1 MYPAFFME
9 TSVMNKIIQKSKFSA
24 GLAVLLSG
32 LVCTFSIGAS
42 GSPVAL
48 EDARDTSLTLWY
60 DRPADDW
67 NQALPVGNGRLG
79 AMIYGGAGHE
89 ELQLNEDTVWAG
101 EPNNNV
107 NPDMAPYI
115 DDVNAALFKG
125 EFTEAQRLANQ
136 HLHSKTNHGMPYQ
149 TVGSLLMDFP
159 GHDNYRD
166 YRRELDIGN
175 AVARVSYR
183 VDDVTYSR
191 EVFSSLA
198 DPVIVVRLS
207 ADKPARLD
215 LDLSLS
221 SPQRHSVKSDGA
233 RLLLQ
238 GRGGDREGLEG
249 KIRFSTIVHPEID
262 GGRLEEDGKTLSI
275 RNANSVTLYIAT
287 ATNFNNYQD
296 ISGDDLA
303 RANAQV
309 ASVLGKSYPQLKR
322 AHTEFYHQ
330 QFQRVALDLGGTP
343 ASALPTDTRVKRFAR
358 HGDPALAALYFQF
371 GRYLLIS
378 SSQPGTQPANLQ
390 GIWNPHLTPPWES
403 KYTVNI
409 NTEMN
414 YWPAEVTNLSELH
427 QPLFAMLRDLSET
440 GTESASKIYG
450 ARGWM
455 MHHNTD
461 IWRITGQVDPAFY
474 GQWQGGGAW
483 LSQHIWQHYL
493 YTGDREFLRDY
504 YPVLRGAALFFAD
517 ALQREPETGWLVVAP
532 SNSPENAYLNDD
544 IRVSVSAGT
553 SLDNQLIYD
562 LFSAVISAAVIL
574 DTDREFAGELSAKRD
589 QLPPMQIGRHAQLQ
603 EWLWDW
609 DDPEDHHRHVSHLYG
624 VYPSNLISP
633 YRTPE
638 LFSAAKTSL
647 EYRGDVST
655 GWSMGWKVNLW
666 ARFLDGN
673 RAYKLLQDQLT
684 LVEDNEKQIKEQG
697 GTYANLFDAHP
708 PFQIDGNFGVTT
720 GMAEMLVQSH
730 DAAIHLLPALPDAW
744 PQGSVKGLVT
754 RGGFVVD
761 MSWKD
766 GAVESLTVTSRLGGN
781 CRLRLPTLLKPQGGV
796 DLRKVER
803 NSVNPNFFFSVPTVD
818 APRISPAARLEKA
831 VLPET
836 QVFEFSTSVGGVYH
850 FRAGADKIPP
860 GKSLP

>member
-1 MYPAFFME
+1 M
-9 TSVMNKIIQKSKFSA
+9 KR
-24 GLAVLLSG
+24 LLSLIP
-32 LVCTFSIGAS
+32 LVCSLGIAAAPAGAV
-42 GSPVAL
+42 PVKKPAPQ
-48 EDARDTSLTLWY
+48 DKSLTLWY
-60 DRPADDW
+60 DKPAENW

-79 AMIYGGAGHE
+79 AMIYGGAGRE

-101 EPNNNV
+101 GPNNNV
-107 NPDMAPYI
+107 NEDAAPYI
-115 DDVNAALFKG
+115 GKVTEALFQG
-125 EFTEAQRLANQ
+125 EFIEAQRLANQ

-159 GHDNYRD
+159 GHDAYRD

-175 AVARVSYR
+175 ALAKVSYR
-183 VDDVTYSR
+183 VGDTRFVR
-191 EVFSSLA
+191 EIFSSLA
-198 DPVIVVRLS
+198 DPVIVVRLT
-207 ADKPARLD
+207 ADKPARID
-215 LDLSLS
+215 LDLSFT
-221 SPQRHSVKSDGA
+221 SPQEHRVTTA
-233 RLLLQ
+233 E
-238 GRGGDREGLEG
+238 GRMLVHGRAGDREGQEG
-249 KIRFSTIVHPEID
+249 KIRFATVAHPEIV
-262 GGRLEEDGKTLSI
+262 GGRLEAGDETLKI
-275 RNANSVTLYIAT
+275 RNADSVTLFVAT
-287 ATNFNNYQD
+287 ATNFNSYRD
-296 ISGDDLA
+296 VSGDALALA
-303 RANAQV
+303 RAEAQLEL
-309 ASVLGKSYPQLKR
+309 AQGKEYPQLKR
-322 AHTEFYHQ
+322 AHTDFYRK
-330 QFQRVALDLGGTP
+330 QFQRVELDLGSTP
-343 ASALPTDTRVKRFAR
+343 ASALPTDARVQRFSQG
-358 HGDPALAALYFQF
+358 GDPALAALYFQF

-390 GIWNPHLTPPWES
+390 GIWNPLLSPPWES

-440 GTESASKIYG
+440 GRESASKIYN

-517 ALQREPETGWLVVAP
+517 SLQREPETGRLVVAP
-532 SNSPENAYLNDD
+532 SNSPENAYLRDGD
-544 IRVSVSAGT
+544 TRVSVSAGT
-553 SLDNQLIYD
+553 TLDNQLVFD
-562 LFSAVISAAVIL
+562 LFSAVIDAAVIL
-574 DTDREFAGELSAKRD
+574 DLDREFAAELADKRA
-589 QLPPMQIGRHAQLQ
+589 QLPPLQIGRHSQLQ

-624 VYPSNLISP
+624 VYPGNQVSP

-638 LFSAAKTSL
+638 LFSAARTSL

-684 LVEDNEKQIKEQG
+684 LVDEEGEKISERG

-708 PFQIDGNFGVTT
+708 PFQIDGNFGVTA
-720 GMAEMLVQSH
+720 GIAEMLVQSH
-730 DAAIHLLPALPDAW
+730 DGAIHLLPALPDAW
-744 PQGSVKGLVT
+744 PDGRVEGLVT
-754 RGGFVVD
+754 RGGFVVN

-766 GAVESLTVTSRLGGN
+766 GAVESLEITSRLGGN
-781 CRLRLPTLLKPQGGV
+781 CRLRLHSPLQPVQPLNIRKPGP
-796 DLRKVER
+796 E
-803 NSVNPNFFFSVPTVD
+803 SANPNPFFSVPATT
-818 APRISPAARLEKA
+818 APLISPSAKLQK
-831 VLPET
+831 VILPDSDLI
-836 QVFEFSTSVGGVYH
+836 EFSTV
-850 FRAGADKIPP
+850 AGESYRFSAPEK
-860 GKSLP
+860 